1 MKWTRIPL
9 GPIQTNAYLLEDE
22 EGSVLIVD
30 PGAEA
35 NKLISLIKKKNVEP
49 LAILLTHA
57 HFDHIGAL
65 DAVREEWNVPV
76 YLHEEEKDWLHDP
89 SLNGSARLLSWG
101 ITAKPADVLIEKEQN
116 VKIGS
121 FQFDIFHTPGHS
133 PGSVSYYFQ
142 EEGIVFSGDALFKQG
157 IGRTDLAGGSY
168 ETLMKSIHERLLT
181 LPEPTVVLSGHGP
194 ETDIQSEMDE
204 NPFLNG
210 FSL

>member
-22 EGSVLIVD
+22 EGAVLIVD

-35 NKLISLIKKKNVEP
+35 EKLISLIKQKKVKP
-49 LAILLTHA
+49 QAILLTHA
-57 HFDHIGAL
+57 HFDHIGAV
-65 DAVREEWNVPV
+65 DEVRKEWDIPV
-76 YLHEEEKDWLHDP
+76 YLHEDEKDWLQNP
-89 SLNGSARLLSWG
+89 SLNGSARLLSQS
-101 ITAKPADVLIEKEQN
+101 ITAKPADVLIEKEQSIT
-116 VKIGS
+116 IGS

-142 EEGIVFSGDALFKQG
+142 EEGIVLSGDALFKQG
-157 IGRTDLAGGSY
+157 VGRTDLTGGSY
-168 ETLMKSIHERLLT
+168 DTLMKSIHDRLLT
-181 LPEPTVVLSGHGP
+181 LPESTIVLSGHGP

-210 FSL
+210 FSM

>member
-9 GPIQTNAYLLEDE
+9 GPIQTNAYILEDDS
-22 EGSVLIVD
+22 GSALIVD

-35 NKLISLIKKKNVEP
+35 EKLISLIKEKNVKP

-65 DAVREEWNVPV
+65 DLVRKEWNLPV
-76 YLHEEEKDWLHDP
+76 YLHEEEKDWLQNP
-89 SLNGSARLLSWG
+89 SLNGSARLLGQG
-101 ITAKPADVLIEKEQN
+101 ITAKQADVLIEKDQK
-116 VKIGS
+116 VTIGS

-142 EEGIVFSGDALFKQG
+142 DEGIVLSGDALFKQG
-157 IGRTDLAGGSY
+157 IGRTDLTGGSY
-168 ETLMKSIHERLLT
+168 DTLLKSIHEQLLT
-181 LPEPTVVLSGHGP
+181 LPEPTIVLSGHGP
-194 ETDIQSEMDE
+194 ETDIQTEMDE

>member
-9 GPIQTNAYLLEDE
+9 GPIQTNAYILEDDS
-22 EGSVLIVD
+22 GSALIVD

-35 NKLISLIKKKNVEP
+35 EKLISLIKEKNVKP

-65 DAVREEWNVPV
+65 DLVREEWNLPV
-76 YLHEEEKDWLHDP
+76 YLHEEEKDWLQNP
-89 SLNGSARLLSWG
+89 SLNGSARLLGQG
-101 ITAKPADVLIEKEQN
+101 ITAKQADVLIEKDQK

-142 EEGIVFSGDALFKQG
+142 DEGIVLSGDALFKQG
-157 IGRTDLAGGSY
+157 IGRTDLTGGSY
-168 ETLMKSIHERLLT
+168 DTLLKSIHEQLLT
-181 LPEPTVVLSGHGP
+181 LPEPTIVLSGHGP
-194 ETDIQSEMDE
+194 ETDIQTEMDE

>member
-22 EGSVLIVD
+22 GGSALIVD

-35 NKLISLIKKKNVEP
+35 EKIISLIKKKNVNP

-65 DAVREEWNVPV
+65 DAVREEWSLPV
-76 YLHEEEKDWLHDP
+76 YLHKEEKDWLQNP

-101 ITAKPADVLIEKEQN
+101 ITAKPADILIEKDQK

-121 FQFDIFHTPGHS
+121 FQFAIFHTPGHS

-142 EEGIVFSGDALFKQG
+142 DEGIVLSGDALFKQG

-168 ETLMKSIHERLLT
+168 DTLMKSIHERLLT
-181 LPEPTVVLSGHGP
+181 LPESTVVLSGHGP